1 MSPSGTAAKN
11 RPNISEDTLREVKR
25 LLTGDR
31 QEFKPATFGE
41 SLKYNFLGLTP
52 EKEEQSGSFGKA
64 LMSETASQFR
74 QLFGIKTTKAERKAE
89 EEAAIEKAQKE
100 AEAAE
105 LQKKTTEKNS
115 DNIEAILG
123 EVRTI
128 RKVTEGRVR
137 FSAKSDRY
145 QDAATGKFISAP
157 SVSETSVSGIDV
169 PTDDTQEKILE
180 KLEEIDENTEAGDES
195 ILGALSGLGGILTNG
210 FKGLAS
216 GISGLIGSLGRGA
229 AALGTGALALGGTA
243 VGAASAGAIAGTV
256 VGGLALGATIGDQF
270 NTSVAEGGSGNFSD
284 WWRNTRLGGLRSE
297 SIADRE
303 GREQSAARADQIA
316 QSKGYANFSAM
327 QDANRRRAQELQQS
341 STQAAATTA
350 PVVVNNV
357 DASSKPIVAPQAAT
371 GQTVTISLRDTHGSH
386 LRFQESRLTRPM

>member
-1 MSPSGTAAKN
+1 MSPSGTAAKK

-52 EKEEQSGSFGKA
+52 EREEQSGSFGKA
-64 LMSETASQFR
+64 LMDETKSQFR

-89 EEAAIEKAQKE
+89 EEAALKKIEEEKKAK
-100 AEAAE
+100 E
-105 LQKKTTEKNS
+105 LQEQQAEKNS
-115 DNIEAILG
+115 NNIEAILG

-137 FSAKSDRY
+137 FSAKADRY
-145 QDAATGKFISAP
+145 QDAVTGKFISAP
-157 SVSETSVSGIDV
+157 SVSETSVSGIDA

-341 STQAAATTA
+341 STQAATTTA

-357 DASSKPIVAPQAAT
+357 DASSKPIVAPQVAT
-371 GQTVTISLRDTHGSH
+371 GQAATISLRDTHGSH